1 MNVLRRKWQ
10 GLPRGVVV
18 CITALVIYVPL
29 LFIVVQSFLS
39 APFFSRSKSWS
50 LEAFAFIFTDPD
62 FYLAL
67 RSGFILAFGL
77 VIIAIPLGGI
87 LAFLMV
93 RTDLPG
99 RRIIEPL
106 ILVPIFVSPM
116 VLGFGYVVAAGPVGF
131 FSQWAQQLIG
141 FVPWNI
147 YSMFSIVVIAG
158 LTHVPHAYL
167 YISSALRSVGSDVEE
182 AARTVGATP
191 LQVMTSVSLPMV
203 RPSILYACVLL
214 FFLGLEVFGLMLV
227 LGDPE
232 GNMVLATY
240 LYKLTN
246 KLGTPSY
253 HLMAAVAVVL
263 ICITIP
269 LVMLQRRLMR
279 TANRFVTMKGKA
291 SQARALPLGKWR
303 WLAGAVVVAW
313 LTVTIGVPL
322 LGVALRAFI
331 SNWGVGVSL
340 WDELSL
346 ATFHNI
352 WQQPNLLRAI
362 VNSMAIGIIGGALA
376 VICYLFVGIA
386 MHRKADNV
394 TRFLDYSVLVPR
406 AVPGL
411 LAGLAFLWVFL
422 FVPMWLDQSLKHGW
436 LSALPVADWLR
447 EHLIVQLR
455 ALRNTIF
462 SVWLAYTV
470 VWMAYGLRLISS
482 TLLQVGPELEEAARS
497 TGASRG
503 QITRHVTVPLS
514 RYGLIGSWLLMF
526 LIFEREYSTGVY
538 LLSPGTETIGSMLV
552 SLWAAG
558 AIGRALVY
566 NPPVILLDEPLSNLD
581 AKLREEARVFL
592 RELIIK
598 LGLSALMVTHD
609 QNEAMAISDRILLL
623 NNGVIEQQGTPQEMY
638 GSPATLF
645 AAEFM
650 GSNNR
655 LHGKVMALENGR
667 ARIEG
672 ASWSLWGRA
681 GEGVSVG
688 EPATA
693 VIRVERLRLD
703 GAAQDNSLQLPL
715 LTSMYLGDRW
725 EYLFRTEGD
734 DFPLRAYG
742 TALRDAEHCHLTLPA
757 EDVWIFPQR

>member
-1 MNVLRRKWQ
+1 MAQKVAEPAAWL
-10 GLPRGVVV
+10 GGVDNRTGYL
-18 CITALVIYVPL
+18 CPL
-29 LFIVVQSFLS
+29 SFIIIQSFLS
-39 APFFSRSKSWS
+39 APFFSPSKVFSP
-50 LEAFAFIFTDPD
+50 EAFEFIFTDPD
-62 FYLAL
+62 FYKAL
-67 RSGFILAFGL
+67 KSGFILAFGL

-131 FSQWAQQLIG
+131 FSLWAEALLG

-147 YSMFSIVVIAG
+147 YSMASIVVIAG

-182 AARTVGATP
+182 AARTAGATP
-191 LQVMTSVSLPMV
+191 LQVMTAVSLPMV
-203 RPSILYACVLL
+203 RPSILYAGVLL

-232 GNMVLATY
+232 GNPVLATY
-240 LYKLTN
+240 LYQLTN

-279 TANRFVTMKGKA
+279 TANRFVTVKGKA

-303 WLAGAVVVAW
+303 WVAGAVVVFW

-322 LGVALRAFI
+322 IGVVLRAFI
-331 SNWGVGVSL
+331 SNWGVGVSV
-340 WDELSL
+340 WDELSIN
-346 ATFHNI
+346 TFRTI
-352 WQQPNLLRAI
+352 WAQPNLLRAI
-362 VNSMAIGIIGGALA
+362 VNSMAIGVIGGALA
-376 VICYLFVGIA
+376 VACYLFIGIA
-386 MHRKADNV
+386 MHRKPDGA

-422 FVPMWLDQSLKHGW
+422 FLPMWLDKSLKEGW
-436 LSALPVADWLR
+436 LSALPMAEWLR
-447 EHLIVQLR
+447 ANWIVWLR
-455 ALRNTIF
+455 SLRSTIF

-497 TGASRG
+497 AGASRG
-503 QITRHVTVPLS
+503 QITRHVTIPLS
-514 RYGLIGSWLLMF
+514 RYGLIGSRLLMF

-552 SLWAAG
+552 SCG
-558 AIGRALVY
+558 PRAL
-566 NPPVILLDEPLSNLD
+566 S
-581 AKLREEARVFL
+581 
-592 RELIIK
+592 
-598 LGLSALMVTHD
+598 
-609 QNEAMAISDRILLL
+609 IS
-623 NNGVIEQQGTPQEMY
+623 
-638 GSPATLF
+638 SPRCR
-645 AAEFM
+645 
-650 GSNNR
+650 SS
-655 LHGKVMALENGR
+655 
-667 ARIEG
+667 I
-672 ASWSLWGRA
+672 SCWWCWG
-681 GEGVSVG
+681 
-688 EPATA
+688 
-693 VIRVERLRLD
+693 
-703 GAAQDNSLQLPL
+703 
-715 LTSMYLGDRW
+715 
-725 EYLFRTEGD
+725 
-734 DFPLRAYG
+734 
-742 TALRDAEHCHLTLPA
+742 
-757 EDVWIFPQR
+757 